1 MHQLKIASC
10 STIFLS
16 VLLFIVLQECVGP
29 RVCTL
34 SAGCYNGTFKISRPS
49 FDLFEAF
56 LGMPY
61 AQKVK
66 RFEVSI
72 SLFIGVNFIVGN
84 RSDSKIN
91 IEYL

>member
-1 MHQLKIASC
+1 MHQLKIVSC
-10 STIFLS
+10 STIFL
-16 VLLFIVLQECVGP
+16 LFIVIQECVGP

-72 SLFIGVNFIVGN
+72 SIFSGVKIEAEN
-84 RSDSKIN
+84 RSD
-91 IEYL
+91 Y